1 MPSTGSSSSAATPEP
16 AAAAVDLLVG
26 VLSYHDAA
34 TVGRV
39 AAAVSRGLAGA
50 RGVVRAKVLM
60 VSADPDD
67 GSEAQVRAAFAATP
81 DLLDVVPLRSGQDL
95 LEVPYHGYPG
105 KAHAVQ
111 TILSSARDVGARACM
126 VLDGAV
132 ESVTP
137 AWIDR
142 LADPVLTHDT
152 EFVSPY
158 YTRHPLEGALSKGV
172 VYPLFRA
179 LYGVRARQP
188 AAAEFACSA
197 RARDL
202 LLAER
207 FWHREGVNAGVDLWL
222 TAAAAAAELRQAEV
236 SLGVRT
242 QQRRGEQALDLAARV
257 TQVVG
262 SLFADIEKRAE
273 RWQRLRESLPV
284 QRFGEA
290 AAAAVP
296 DVQLDA
302 EALLESFRL
311 GFRELHDVWTFVLP
325 TRTIVDLRRLTLTPA
340 AAFRFPDELW
350 ARTIYDFAL
359 AYRMRA
365 LARDHLLQSLVP
377 LYLGWLSSFAQQVQ
391 GLDADAVEARVEAL
405 AVVFEAQKNYFISR
419 WRWPERL
426 RG

>member
-34 TVGRV
+34 TVGHV
-39 AAAVSRGLAGA
+39 GAAVSRGLASA
-50 RGVVRAKVLM
+50 RGVARAKVFV
-60 VSADPDD
+60 VSGDPED
-67 GSEAQVRAAFAATP
+67 GSAAQVRAAFAPTP
-81 DLLDVVPLRSGQDL
+81 DLLEVAPLRGGQDL
-95 LEVPYHGYPG
+95 LGMPYHGYPG

-111 TILSSARDVGARACM
+111 MILSAARDIGARACI
-126 VLDGAV
+126 VLDG
-132 ESVTP
+132 SVDSVSP

-142 LADPVLTHDT
+142 LADPILAHETD
-152 EFVSPY
+152 FVSPY

-222 TAAAAAAELRQAEV
+222 SAAAASAELRHAEV
-236 SLGVRT
+236 LLGPRT
-242 QQRRGEQALDLAARV
+242 HQRRGEQALDLAALV

-262 SLFADIEKRAE
+262 ALFTDIEQRAE
-273 RWQRLRESLPV
+273 RWQRLRGSLPV

-290 AAAAVP
+290 ATGSVP
-296 DVQLDA
+296 DVTLDA

-311 GFRELHDVWTFVLP
+311 GFRELQDVWTWVLP
-325 TRTIVDLRRLTLTPA
+325 TRTIVDLRRLTVAPA
-340 AAFRFPDELW
+340 GQFRFPDELW

-359 AYRMRA
+359 GFRMRA

-377 LYLGWLSSFAQQVQ
+377 LYLGWLSSFSGQVQ
-391 GLDADAVEARVEAL
+391 GLDSDAVEARVDAL
-405 AVVFEAQKNYFISR
+405 AAVFEAQKNYFISR

>member
-1 MPSTGSSSSAATPEP
+1 
-16 AAAAVDLLVG
+16 
-26 VLSYHDAA
+26 
-34 TVGRV
+34 
-39 AAAVSRGLAGA
+39 
-50 RGVVRAKVLM
+50 
-60 VSADPDD
+60 
-67 GSEAQVRAAFAATP
+67 
-81 DLLDVVPLRSGQDL
+81 VP
-95 LEVPYHGYPG
+95 
-105 KAHAVQ
+105 
-111 TILSSARDVGARACM
+111 
-126 VLDGAV
+126 
-132 ESVTP
+132 
-137 AWIDR
+137 
-142 LADPVLTHDT
+142 
-152 EFVSPY
+152 
-158 YTRHPLEGALSKGV
+158 
-172 VYPLFRA
+172 
-179 LYGVRARQP
+179 
-188 AAAEFACSA
+188 
-197 RARDL
+197 
-202 LLAER
+202 
-207 FWHREGVNAGVDLWL
+207 
-222 TAAAAAAELRQAEV
+222 
-236 SLGVRT
+236 
-242 QQRRGEQALDLAARV
+242 
-257 TQVVG
+257 QVVG
-262 SLFADIEKRAE
+262 SLFADIAKRAE
-273 RWQRLRESLPV
+273 RWQRLRETLPV